1 MSLFTALLVVLLLVS
16 LGALLQTFV
25 LYPAELFLINA
36 ISSNQPMKNQ
46 SIPSV
51 TLIIAAYNEEEI
63 ISKKVENSLQLDY
76 PDSKLDIVVFS
87 DESNDRTDDIVR
99 SYADD
104 GVELMRIEGRVGKTV
119 CQNEVVDAV
128 ETDFVV
134 FSDANSMY
142 DCDAIKQLLE
152 RFEEGVGCV
161 VGELRYEGGAVE
173 GESVYWRYERLI
185 KRLESRFH
193 SLVGGNGAIYA
204 VRRESY
210 VPLPADAI
218 SDFAEPLAVVRGGE
232 AVKYEPDAVA
242 REYTE
247 GAISGE
253 LSRRVRIISRSWNS
267 LLDNRDLLN
276 PIRQPKFAFQLL
288 SHKVLRW
295 LSPLFLTVALVSS
308 GLLVGFADSVVYPVL
323 FGSQLLFYT
332 LAAAGWLFEE
342 LDIDAPLVIHVPHY
356 FVVSNLGMVYGLAEF
371 LRNGPVVTWETTD
384 RVE

>member
-1 MSLFTALLVVLLLVS
+1 MSLFTTVIGIFLLIS
-16 LGALLQTFV
+16 MGALLQTYI
-25 LYPAELFLINA
+25 LYPVELFLINA
-36 ISSNQPMKNQ
+36 ISSNQPVENH
-46 SIPSV
+46 SLPSV
-51 TLIIAAYNEEEI
+51 TLIVAAYNEEDI
-63 ISKKVENSLQLDY
+63 IETKIENSLQLDY

-87 DESNDRTDDIVR
+87 DESSDDTDEIVQ
-99 SYADD
+99 SYADE
-104 GVELMRIEGRVGKTV
+104 GVELIRIEGRVGKTI

-142 DCDAIKQLLE
+142 DRNAVKRLVK
-152 RFEEGVGCV
+152 RFDEGIGCV

-173 GESVYWRYERLI
+173 GESVYWRYERII
-185 KRLESRFH
+185 KRLESDFH

-232 AVKYEPDAVA
+232 TVKYEPDALA
-242 REYTE
+242 HEHTE
-247 GAISGE
+247 EDLSGE

-267 LLDNRDLLN
+267 LLDNLDLLN

-288 SHKVLRW
+288 SHKILRW

-308 GLLVGFADSVVYPVL
+308 GLLAGFAHSVVYPVL
-323 FGSQLLFYT
+323 FGSQLLFYK
-332 LAAAGWLFEE
+332 LAATGWLFEE
-342 LDIDAPLVIHVPHY
+342 FDINAPLVVHVPHY
-356 FVVSNLGMVYGLAEF
+356 FVVSNLGMVYGLVEF
-371 LRNGPVVTWETTD
+371 LRNGPVITWETTD